1 MDLIERWV
9 CSFPVEGFCRLLNLS
24 LPALQQLMECDD
36 GKEKCFLKDKIGEYR
51 RHGFRS
57 DQHQNYCVTQEV
69 NKPHLINSLQ
79 TSSGQNAH
87 WHTLAHSTKTQ
98 AQPPKHIITR
108 KKKEHCPTTP
118 RGSISPPFPCTITQ
132 SFTNS
137 VDDDQNTNQN
147 TYLP

>member
-1 MDLIERWV
+1 MLFYIDIF
-9 CSFPVEGFCRLLNLS
+9 SSPFTIYTTG
-24 LPALQQLMECDD
+24 
-36 GKEKCFLKDKIGEYR
+36 
-51 RHGFRS
+51 HGFRS

-98 AQPPKHIITR
+98 AQPLRAHHH
-108 KKKEHCPTTP
+108 KKEKRTLPNNP
-118 RGSISPPFPCTITQ
+118 RGSISPPPPCTITQ